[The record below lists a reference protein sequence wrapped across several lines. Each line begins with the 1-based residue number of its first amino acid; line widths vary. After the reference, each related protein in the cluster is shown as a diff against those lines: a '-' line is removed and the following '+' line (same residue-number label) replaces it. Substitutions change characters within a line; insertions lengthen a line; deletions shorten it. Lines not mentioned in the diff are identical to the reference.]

1 MRVTLVHDYFTQ
13 LGGAERVVAHLAE
26 LYPDADLW
34 ASVVDRRLLPA
45 PLRDRLVRSSGLQP
59 FLDAGVPLAALG
71 PFLPGA
77 FGRMPLRGADVVLT
91 STSAF
96 AHHVR
101 VPGSAVHVAYV
112 HTPPRFLWSTDSYF
126 ERERFRGAALAPAL
140 AWLRR
145 GDRAAVARIDVL
157 IANSA
162 WTAERIR
169 AVHGRTS
176 TVLHPPVETGR
187 FLPTGERSGRFLI
200 VARLRPH
207 KRIDVAIGA
216 ANRLGAGLDIIGS
229 GPDLA
234 RLRRL
239 AGPTVRFLGRLD
251 DGAVSRAMASCAGL
265 VVPGAEDF
273 GLTLAEVQ
281 AAGRPPVAIA
291 AGGALEIVDDGETGF
306 LAEDPSERGIAEAM
320 ERARVTPLPAGRL
333 RASAERFGVDRFA
346 ARLRAIVDAAAAS
359 TPARP

>member
-1 MRVTLVHDYFTQ
+1 M
-13 LGGAERVVAHLAE
+13 AE
-26 LYPDADLW
+26 LYPDADVW

-45 PLRDRLVRSSGLQP
+45 ALQDRCVRSSGLQP
-59 FLDAGVPLAALG
+59 LLDRGLPLAALG
-71 PFLPGA
+71 PLLPGA
-77 FGRMPLRGADVVLT
+77 FGRMPLGGADVVLT
-91 STSAF
+91 SSSAF

-101 VPGSAVHVAYV
+101 VPPGVVQVAYV
-112 HTPPRFLWSTDSYF
+112 HTPPRFLWSPDVYF
-126 ERERFRGAALAPAL
+126 ERAPWRGAALAPAL

-157 IANSA
+157 VANSA

-187 FLPTGERSGRFLI
+187 FQPGDERSGRFLI
-200 VARLRPH
+200 VARLRPY

-216 ANRLGAGLDIIGS
+216 ANRLGVGLDIIGS

-234 RLRRL
+234 RLRRR

-251 DGAVSRAMASCAGL
+251 DSAVSRAMASCAGL

-281 AAGRPPVAIA
+281 AAGRPPIAVA
-291 AGGALEIVDDGETGF
+291 AGGALEIVEDGETGF
-306 LAEDPSERGIAEAM
+306 LTDDPSELGIAAAM
-320 ERARVTPLPAGRL
+320 ERALSTPLPPDRL
-333 RASAERFGVDRFA
+333 RASAERFGVERFA
-346 ARLRAIVDAAAAS
+346 ARLRAIVETAAAS
-359 TPARP
+359 IPGPR

>member
-1 MRVTLVHDYFTQ
+1 MRVALVHDYFTQ
-13 LGGAERVVAHLAE
+13 LGGAERVVARMAG
-26 LYPDADLW
+26 LYPDADVW
-34 ASVVDRRLLPA
+34 ASVVDRRLLPCVA
-45 PLRDRLVRSSGLQP
+45 PRSARPLLRAP
-59 FLDAGVPLAALG
+59 AILDARPAAGRARPVPARRLRHG
-71 PFLPGA
+71 SRST
-77 FGRMPLRGADVVLT
+77 GRTVVLT

-101 VPGSAVHVAYV
+101 VPAGAVHVAYV
-112 HTPPRFLWSTDSYF
+112 HTPPRFLWSPAVYF
-126 ERERFRGAALAPAL
+126 ERERWRGAALAPAL

-157 IANSA
+157 VANSA

-187 FLPTGERSGRFLI
+187 FRPSDERSGRFLI
-200 VARLRPH
+200 VARLRPY

-216 ANRLGAGLDIIGS
+216 ANRLGVGLDIIGS

-234 RLRRL
+234 RLRRR

-251 DGAVSRAMASCAGL
+251 DAAVSRAMASCAGL

-281 AAGRPPVAIA
+281 AAGRPPIA
-291 AGGALEIVDDGETGF
+291 SRPGG
-306 LAEDPSERGIAEAM
+306 PSRSWM
-320 ERARVTPLPAGRL
+320 T
-333 RASAERFGVDRFA
+333 
-346 ARLRAIVDAAAAS
+346 
-359 TPARP
+359 ARPGS